1 MSAASEWIEPKKE
14 DVVGDRWYLVKTNAM
29 EWRDH
34 DLHLWRGHQ
43 VHHALRPECVRG
55 RPVLVAEV
63 VNPQL

>member
-1 MSAASEWIEPKKE
+1 MSAADQWSSADPSKIAGE
-14 DVVGDRWYLVKTNAM
+14 RWYLVKTNGM

-34 DLHLWRGHQ
+34 DLFLWRGSQ
-43 VHHALRPECVRG
+43 VLHAMRFECVRG